1 MNAQNF
7 FIAYA
12 DCLEIAKK
20 TSDIRKVLNELY
32 PNISLIRQLSKAWED
47 GIVTSEEYELVRQ
60 YIILNNGG
68 Y

>member
-7 FIAYA
+7 FITYA

-20 TSDIRKVLNELY
+20 TSDIRKVLDEIY
-32 PNISLIRQLSKAWED
+32 PNLSLIRQRLMAEED
-47 GIVTSEEYELVRQ
+47 GIITQDESELLRQ
-60 YIILNNGG
+60 YIVLNNGG